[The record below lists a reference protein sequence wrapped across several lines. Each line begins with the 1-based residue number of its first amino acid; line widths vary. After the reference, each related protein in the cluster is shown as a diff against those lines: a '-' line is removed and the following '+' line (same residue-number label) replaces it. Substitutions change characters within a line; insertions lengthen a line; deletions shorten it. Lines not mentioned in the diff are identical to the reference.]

1 MSYILDVAS
10 CYTQS
15 NKEKI
20 MDIQTQLSVVDA
32 KIKKLQA
39 QQKMLRA
46 EAIEGGF
53 AYYVETIRNT
63 APSLTWWK
71 EQHPKTWMRYAKEGK
86 VKHFTWK

>member
-1 MSYILDVAS
+1 M
-10 CYTQS
+10 
-15 NKEKI
+15 E
-20 MDIQTQLSVVDA
+20 IQDQLAVVDA

-39 QQKMLRA
+39 QMSRRLTRQQILRA
-46 EAIEGGF
+46 EAVEGGF